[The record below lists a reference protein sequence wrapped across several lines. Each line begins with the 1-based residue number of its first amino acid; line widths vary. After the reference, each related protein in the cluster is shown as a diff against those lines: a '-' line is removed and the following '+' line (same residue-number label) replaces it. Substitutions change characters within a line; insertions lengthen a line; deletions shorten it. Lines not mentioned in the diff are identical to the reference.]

1 MLGGTLV
8 LATALHYSHQLL
20 KEIIQPND
28 HLIDATVGNG
38 HDTLFLARLVK
49 GSGHIYGFDVQEK
62 AIHHTQ
68 EKLLAENLDKRVTLF
83 QQGHETLATAL
94 PSDIQIKGAIFNLG
108 YLPKSDKTIITQA
121 ETTLTAVQAILE
133 RLLPTGRIILV
144 VYYGHPGGEQEKQ
157 AVLNFV
163 RELPQAHY
171 NVLNYQ
177 FINQKNSPP
186 FLLVIEKKATKKRV
200 LE

>member
-1 MLGGTLV
+1 M

>member
-1 MLGGTLV
+1 M

-49 GSGHIYGFDVQEK
+49 GSGHIYGFDVQEQ
-62 AIHHTQ
+62 AIQHTQ
-68 EKLLAENLDKRVTLF
+68 EKLLAENLDTRVTLF
-83 QQGHETLATAL
+83 QQGHETLGTTL
-94 PSDIQIKGAIFNLG
+94 PSDVQIKGAIFNLG

-163 RELPQAHY
+163 QELPQAHY

-186 FLLVIEKKATKKRV
+186 FLLVIEKKTTEKRV

>member
-1 MLGGTLV
+1 MLGGIIV

-38 HDTLFLARLVK
+38 HDTLFLAQLVK
-49 GSGHIYGFDVQEK
+49 GSGHVYGFDVQER

-68 EKLLAENLDKRVTLF
+68 EKLLAEHLDKRVTLF
-83 QQGHETLATAL
+83 QQGHETLGTAL
-94 PSDIQIKGAIFNLG
+94 PSEVQIKGAIFNLG

-144 VYYGHPGGEQEKQ
+144 VYYGHPGGEHEKQ

-163 RELPQAHY
+163 QKLPQADY

-177 FINQKNSPP
+177 FVNQKNSPP
-186 FLLVIEKKATKKRV
+186 FLLVIEKKEK
-200 LE
+200 